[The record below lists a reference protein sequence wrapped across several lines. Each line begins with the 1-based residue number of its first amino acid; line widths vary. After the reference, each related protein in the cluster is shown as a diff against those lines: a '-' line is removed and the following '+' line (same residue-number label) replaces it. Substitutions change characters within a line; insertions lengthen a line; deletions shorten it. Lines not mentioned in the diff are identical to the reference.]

1 MAPLT
6 EETTKLR
13 YITPAILK
21 VGWDLENISYEAL
34 SDIRS
39 EDAMEMRI
47 PLLPRKHKEYR
58 RTKKLRQLRSLQGL
72 TQRKVTQQTTSTSPP
87 CATTSSQGTYLGLSM
102 FGPGGGTGSH
112 AEGPLRNAGSHFN
125 GPDKALFRKSQPRAM
140 HYLFSID
147 RSSKPS
153 TRKRQ
158 ECRS

>member
-39 EDAMEMRI
+39 EDTMEMRI

-72 TQRKVTQQTTSTSPP
+72 TQRKVTQTDDIDKSTVRDYELARHIPRP
-87 CATTSSQGTYLGLSM
+87 EHVRAWRR
-102 FGPGGGTGSH
+102 H
-112 AEGPLRNAGSHFN
+112 
-125 GPDKALFRKSQPRAM
+125 RKSCRRPFAKRWESLQRPR
-140 HYLFSID
+140 
-147 RSSKPS
+147 
-153 TRKRQ
+153 
-158 ECRS
+158 

>member
-72 TQRKVTQQTTSTSPP
+72 TQRKVTQTDDIDKSTVRDYELARHIPRP
-87 CATTSSQGTYLGLSM
+87 ERVRAWRR
-102 FGPGGGTGSH
+102 H
-112 AEGPLRNAGSHFN
+112 
-125 GPDKALFRKSQPRAM
+125 RKSCRRPFAKRWESLQRPR
-140 HYLFSID
+140 
-147 RSSKPS
+147 
-153 TRKRQ
+153 
-158 ECRS
+158 